1 MIGALSVAFMVQA
14 AGGLTPGPADLYV
27 RVVDVGPGLCTIT
40 ETPNGHYLIYDAGH
54 WQSSQCLAAAKEIVD
69 GDEVDLLVIS
79 HSDSD
84 HLGEADELLAAFN
97 VHRIIRTG
105 MVRTSTAWEN
115 YNEAVAREVTEGAS
129 VMNLQSEPLIPGTTI
144 ALGDA
149 TVTLVAGWG
158 AWTGSTGLST
168 AELRNVV
175 SIVVRVDYAGHSIL
189 YGGDTV
195 GRRITDPDDA
205 CKDAEAFMVAN
216 HDAGTVSLKADV
228 IIAPHHG
235 ADNAS
240 SECFIQRVDPE
251 FVVFSAGHEYQH
263 PRRNAAERY
272 HAHGVPWTHMYRTDL
287 GDDERKDGNE
297 EWARGRVAG
306 CTDPR
311 GDNDVE
317 IVIRASGTVEVAYR
331 GAASGC

>member
-1 MIGALSVAFMVQA
+1 MIHALSVAFVVQA
-14 AGGLTPGPADLYV
+14 AGGLTPGPGDLYV

-40 ETPNGHYLIYDAGH
+40 EIPDGYYMIYDGGH
-54 WQSSQCLAAAKEIVD
+54 WQSSQCLAAAREIVD
-69 GDEVDLLVIS
+69 GDEVDLLIVS

-84 HLGEADELLAAFN
+84 HLGEADDLLAAFD
-97 VHRIIRTG
+97 VRRIIRTG
-105 MVRTSTAWEN
+105 MVRTSGSWEEFH
-115 YNEAVAREVTEGAS
+115 EAVAREVRDGAS
-129 VMNLQSEPLIPGTTI
+129 VMNLQSVPLIPGTTI

-158 AWTGSTGLST
+158 AWTGPGLST
-168 AELRNVV
+168 SERRNVV
-175 SIVVRVDYAGHSIL
+175 SIVVRLDYAGSSIL
-189 YGGDTV
+189 YTGDTV
-195 GRRITDPDDA
+195 GRRIADPGSA

-216 HDAGTVSLKADV
+216 HDAGTVSLAADV

-240 SECFIQRVDPE
+240 SECFIRAVDPE
-251 FVVFSAGHEYQH
+251 FVVFSAGHEYRH

-272 HAHGVPWTHMYRTDL
+272 HAHGVSWTRMYRTDL
-287 GDDERKDGNE
+287 GDDESEDGAE

-311 GDNDVE
+311 GDDDVE
-317 IVIRASGTVEVAYR
+317 IVVRANGTVEVAYR
-331 GAASGC
+331 GAAGGC

>member
-1 MIGALSVAFMVQA
+1 MIHALSVAFVVQA

-40 ETPNGHYLIYDAGH
+40 KIPNGHYLIYDAGH
-54 WQSSQCLAAAKEIVD
+54 WQSTQRLAAARQIVD

-84 HLGEADELLAAFN
+84 HLGEADDILAAFN
-97 VHRIIRTG
+97 VRHIVRTG
-105 MVRTSTAWEN
+105 MVRTSDAWDN
-115 YNEAVAREVTEGAS
+115 YNQAVAREAGEGAS
-129 VMNLQSEPLIPGTTI
+129 VMNLQSEPLVPGASM

-158 AWTGSTGLST
+158 EWTGSGLTT
-168 AELRNVV
+168 AERRNVV
-175 SIVVRVDYAGHSIL
+175 SIVVRLDFAGASIL
-189 YGGDTV
+189 YTGDTV
-195 GRRITDPDDA
+195 GRRITDPDDS

-216 HDAGTVSLKADV
+216 HDAGTVSLKASV

-240 SECFIQRVDPE
+240 SECFIQSVDPDY
-251 FVVFSAGHEYQH
+251 VVFSAGHEYQH

-287 GDDERKDGNE
+287 GDDERAEGNE

-306 CTDPR
+306 CTDRR

-317 IVIRASGTVEVAYR
+317 IVIRDNGTVEVAYR
-331 GAASGC
+331 

>member
-1 MIGALSVAFMVQA
+1 MIHALSIALAVQA

-40 ETPNGHYLIYDAGH
+40 EVPNGHYLIYDAGH
-54 WQSSQCLAAAKEIVD
+54 WQSTQCLAAAREIVD
-69 GDEVDLLVIS
+69 GDDVDLLVIS

-84 HLGEADELLAAFN
+84 HLGEADEILTAFN
-97 VHRIIRTG
+97 VQQIIRTG
-105 MVRTSTAWEN
+105 MVRSSTAWEN
-115 YNEAVAREVTEGAS
+115 YNAAVAREVSEGAS

-149 TVTLVAGWG
+149 TLTLVAGWG
-158 AWTGSTGLST
+158 EWTGSGLTT
-168 AELRNVV
+168 AERRNVV
-175 SIVVRVDYAGHSIL
+175 SIVVRLDYAGSSIL
-189 YGGDTV
+189 YTGDTV
-195 GRRITDPDDA
+195 GRRITDDDDA

-216 HDAGTVSLKADV
+216 HDAGQVSLKANV

-235 ADNAS
+235 ADNANS
-240 SECFIQRVDPE
+240 QCFIQRVDPDY
-251 FVVFSAGHEYQH
+251 VVFSAGHEYQH

-287 GDDERKDGNE
+287 GDDERDDGNE
-297 EWARGRVAG
+297 EWARGRVAH
-306 CTDPR
+306 CIDPR

-317 IVIRASGTVEVAYR
+317 IVIRANGAVEVAYR
-331 GAASGC
+331 GSKSGC

>member
-1 MIGALSVAFMVQA
+1 MIGALSVAFLVQA

-40 ETPNGHYLIYDAGH
+40 ETPNGHYMIYDAGH
-54 WQSSQCLAAAKEIVD
+54 WQSSQCLAAAREIVD

-97 VHRIIRTG
+97 VRQVIRTG
-105 MVRTSTAWEN
+105 TVRTTTTWEN
-115 YNEAVAREVTEGAS
+115 VHEAVAREVRDGAS
-129 VMNLQSEPLIPGTTI
+129 VMNLQSVPLIPGTTI

-149 TVTLVAGWG
+149 TVTLIAGWG
-158 AWTGSTGLST
+158 AWTGSGLTTS
-168 AELRNVV
+168 ERRNVV
-175 SIVVRVDYAGHSIL
+175 SVVVRLDYAGASIL
-189 YGGDTV
+189 YTGDTV
-195 GRRITDPDDA
+195 GRRITDDASA

-240 SECFIQRVDPE
+240 SECFIRAVDPD

-272 HAHGVPWTHMYRTDL
+272 HAQGVPWTRMYRTDL
-287 GDDERKDGNE
+287 GDDESADGNE
-297 EWARGRVAG
+297 EWARGRAAG
-306 CTDPR
+306 CTDRR
-311 GDNDVE
+311 GDDDVE
-317 IVIRASGTVEVAYR
+317 IVIRASGAVEVAYR
-331 GAASGC
+331 GSASGC